1 MQPHQSH
8 GVWDGQNSYSGILKQ
23 AQMQGSVTILT
34 SAKLKFKNIPDF
46 WKRVRPVNTVSETQK
61 EDCFLL

>member
-1 MQPHQSH
+1 
-8 GVWDGQNSYSGILKQ
+8 
-23 AQMQGSVTILT
+23 MQGSVTILT